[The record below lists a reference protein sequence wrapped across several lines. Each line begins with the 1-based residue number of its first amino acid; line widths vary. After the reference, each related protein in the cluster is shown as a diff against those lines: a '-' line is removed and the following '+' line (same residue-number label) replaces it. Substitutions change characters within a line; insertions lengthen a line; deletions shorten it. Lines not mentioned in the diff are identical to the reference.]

1 LYGELKPIKTN
12 QGTEVPAF
20 PVFIQNPAKFC
31 CLRIPNSEEIL
42 AYTGTIRELLT
53 SGGGR
58 RSTEEKILPNPEA
71 ERKLFEAIRLDPTGD
86 EFDSAEMLHAIENI
100 MRQRPLSCEREGD
113 QYVVKVGSPLGNT
126 VHTCHIPTTR
136 QLHAYRDGIFR
147 ARTLPHGIE
156 ERRFP
161 PSVPVELYDAII
173 ASVDGYSPQFNVP
186 VGSTNG
192 NRHVIEGA
200 ELKSFLGQIPPHHKR
215 TVATEVTM
223 ALNDL
228 DPAIDPNE

>member
-1 LYGELKPIKTN
+1 MLYGELKPIKTN

-100 MRQRPLSCEREGD
+100 MRQRPLSCEREG
-113 QYVVKVGSPLGNT
+113 VTSMWSKWVRPWGTPS
-126 VHTCHIPTTR
+126 IPATFPAPQGR
-136 QLHAYRDGIFR
+136 LHAYRDGIFR

-156 ERRFP
+156 ERQASP

-173 ASVDGYSPQFNVP
+173 ASVDGYAPQFNVP

-200 ELKSFLGQIPPHHKR
+200 EP
-215 TVATEVTM
+215 EVVPGPDS
-223 ALNDL
+223 AAPQKDRG
-228 DPAIDPNE
+228 DRSHDGSQ